1 MFLSAVEARFKTGSS
16 SCCCIWA
23 PCVRK
28 NVEMGSVLDGV
39 NCWDSGAVLPPMH
52 TRRVQS
58 PLGTRGTGGWQ
69 VTAGYGVYIKTT
81 HGGKCKVS
89 NTGPWRNGRSHSSV
103 ERWVSLV
110 DKTQR
115 ISRMRKTHAVNEA
128 RHEITFTEKPNHLIQ
143 VSQSAGYCNHTS
155 VI

>member
-1 MFLSAVEARFKTGSS
+1 M
-16 SCCCIWA
+16 I
-23 PCVRK
+23 
-28 NVEMGSVLDGV
+28 
-39 NCWDSGAVLPPMH
+39 
-52 TRRVQS
+52 
-58 PLGTRGTGGWQ
+58 
-69 VTAGYGVYIKTT
+69 AGYGVYRKTT

-89 NTGPWRNGRSHSSV
+89 NMGPWRNGRSHSSV

-128 RHEITFTEKPNHLIQ
+128 RLEITFTEKPNHLIQ
-143 VSQSAGYCNHTS
+143 VSQSAGYCNHMS